1 MFKNEKSYERQRRK
15 KLVELRKQQAESP
28 SFFYSIQ
35 LDVDDLITNVFWHI
49 YGRMIIDYS
58 HFADADIP
66 TSGLHA
72 TEIFVHKLSWVR
84 LGVFFN
90 PNLGF
95 VGLKNLML
103 VLKSKLIQ
111 P

>member
-1 MFKNEKSYERQRRK
+1 MSY
-15 KLVELRKQQAESP
+15 KL
-28 SFFYSIQ
+28 
-35 LDVDDLITNVFWHI
+35 
-49 YGRMIIDYS
+49 
-58 HFADADIP
+58 
-66 TSGLHA
+66 SGLHA
-72 TEIFVHKLSWVR
+72 TEIFVYKLSWVR

-90 PNLGF
+90 PNLGI